1 MTTRSA
7 TFLALFLL
15 ATPVGADEPARLL
28 RPDDIFALKTVSDP
42 QISPE
47 GTWVAYTIR
56 TLDAKEDRRD
66 TDVWMSPMTPF
77 ASTSGSAAVR
87 VTASPKPE
95 SRPRF
100 SPDGRYLAFLSG
112 REGDKSQVWL
122 LDRRGGEAVKLTD
135 YKSDV
140 GDLAWSPDSKK
151 LALIVGD
158 VDPDNPDD
166 PAAPGP
172 DGKPKD
178 GAAKTP
184 KPIVIRRLQFKRDR
198 EGYLRE
204 LRSHLYVFDVAAKTS
219 EQITSGP
226 YDDEEPVWS
235 PDGRW
240 IAFASNRTA
249 EPDAND
255 NHDIFLIAPRAG
267 ETPKALTTSPGSDT
281 APSFS
286 PDGKWITYVAG
297 GAPEDIWY
305 GTSAVAVVP
314 VDGGPARQLTREVD
328 RNVKSPRFTPDGKSI
343 LFLVDEGGTVHLA
356 RVPVAG
362 GGAKAVE
369 RIVSGDREVESYSQ
383 GPHGELA
390 VLESQPSYPAEISA
404 VEPNGGLRRLT
415 AVNDDFLRGIR
426 LAKVQRL
433 KVKSADGQ
441 EIDAFLTLPPDA
453 STGPGKPRL
462 PTILRIHGGPTDQYT
477 LGFQA
482 EWQMLAAHGYA
493 VVTANPRGSS
503 GYGRDF
509 SRVLWADWGNKDYED
524 VNAAVDQV
532 IAMGIADPER
542 LGVGGWSY
550 GGILT
555 DYVITKTG
563 RFKAAISGSSETNY
577 LANYGTDHYQKE
589 WEAELG
595 LPWKNPQLWMRLSP
609 FYQVEKITT
618 PTLLLCGAIDVNVP
632 CLNSEQLFQALRRLG
647 RDTELVIYPDQF
659 HSIEK
664 PSYVK
669 DRYERYLAWYDKH
682 LKPAQ
687 TAPAGR

>member
-1 MTTRSA
+1 MTTRTA
-7 TFLALFLL
+7 TFFGLFLL
-15 ATPVGADEPARLL
+15 AAPLCADGPARLL
-28 RPDDIFALKTVSDP
+28 RPDDVFALKTVGDP

-47 GTWVAYTIR
+47 GTWVAYTVR

-66 TDVWMSPMTPF
+66 TDVWMVPMSQT
-77 ASTSGSAAVR
+77 GGGAVR

-100 SPDGRYLAFLSG
+100 SPDGHYLAFLSG

-122 LDRRGGEAVKLTD
+122 LDRQGGEAVKLTD
-135 YKSDV
+135 YKADV
-140 GDLAWSPDSKK
+140 DDLAWSPDSRR

-158 VDPDNPDD
+158 VDPDD
-166 PAAPGP
+166 PVAPGP
-172 DGKPKD
+172 DGKPKE

-204 LRSHLYVFDVAAKTS
+204 LRSHLYVFDIASKKS
-219 EQITSGP
+219 EQITFGP
-226 YDDEEPVWS
+226 YDDGEPVWS

-240 IAFASNRTA
+240 IAFSSNRSKD
-249 EPDAND
+249 PDAND
-255 NHDIFLIAPRAG
+255 NRDVFLIAPRAG
-267 ETPKALTTSPGSDT
+267 ETPKAMTTSPASDSSP
-281 APSFS
+281 AFS
-286 PDGKWITYVAG
+286 PDGRWIAYVTG

-305 GTSAVAVVP
+305 ATSSVAVIP
-314 VDGGPARQLTREVD
+314 VAGGEPRLLTRALD
-328 RNVKSPRFTPDGKSI
+328 RNVKSPRFAPDGKSI

-356 RVPVAG
+356 RVPAAG
-362 GGAKAVE
+362 GTVE
-369 RIVSGDREVESYSQ
+369 RIVGGDREVESYGQ
-383 GPHGELA
+383 GPKGDLV

-404 VEPNGGLRRLT
+404 VEAKGSLRRLT
-415 AVNDDFLRGIR
+415 RMNDDFLKGIR
-426 LAKVQRL
+426 LAQVQRL

-453 STGPGKPRL
+453 GLGAGHRL

-477 LGFQA
+477 MAFQA
-482 EWQMLAAHGYA
+482 EWQILAAHGYA

-509 SRVLWADWGNKDYED
+509 SHVLWADWGNKDYED
-524 VNAAVDQV
+524 VMAAVDRA
-532 IAMGIADPER
+532 IAMGVADPDR

-555 DYVITKTG
+555 DYVVTKTG

-577 LANYGTDHYQKE
+577 LANYGTDHYQRE

-595 LPWKNPQLWMRLSP
+595 LPWKNPQLWIRLSP

-618 PTLLLCGAIDVNVP
+618 PTLFLCGAADLNVP
-632 CLNSEQLFQALRRLG
+632 CLNSEQLFQAMRRLG
-647 RDTELVIYPDQF
+647 RDTELVVYPEQF

-669 DRYERYLAWYDKH
+669 DRFERYLDWYDKH
-682 LKPAQ
+682 LKPQA
-687 TAPAGR
+687 AAR

>member
-1 MTTRSA
+1 MTTRIA
-7 TFLALFLL
+7 TFLALSLL
-15 ATPVGADEPARLL
+15 ATPVLAEEPPRLL
-28 RPDDIFALKTVSDP
+28 RPDDVLALKTVSDP
-42 QISPE
+42 QVSPE
-47 GTWVAYTIR
+47 GTWVAYTVR
-56 TLDAKEDRRD
+56 TNDVKEDKRD
-66 TDVWMSPMTPF
+66 SDLWMVPL
-77 ASTSGSAAVR
+77 SATTAANAVR
-87 VTASPKPE
+87 LTASPKPE

-135 YKSDV
+135 FKSDV
-140 GDLAWSPDSKK
+140 GDLAWSPDSKR
-151 LALIVGD
+151 LALIISD
-158 VDPDNPDD
+158 VDPDD

-172 DGKPKD
+172 DGKPKE

-204 LRSHLYVFDVAAKTS
+204 LRNHLYIFDVGTKTS

-226 YDDEEPVWS
+226 YDDDEPVWS

-240 IAFASNRTA
+240 IAFTSNRTPD
-249 EPDAND
+249 PDAND
-255 NHDIFLIAPRAG
+255 NRDVFLIAPRAG
-267 ETPKALTTSPGSDT
+267 ETPKAVTTSPAADSSP
-281 APSFS
+281 AFS
-286 PDGKWITYVAG
+286 PDGKWIAYVSG

-305 GTSAVAVVP
+305 DTSSVAVVP
-314 VDGGPARQLTREVD
+314 IAEGQPGGQARLLTRSLD
-328 RNVKSPRFTPDGKSI
+328 RNVGNPRFAPDGKSI
-343 LFLVDEGGTVHLA
+343 FFQVDEGGTVHLA
-356 RVPVAG
+356 RVPAAG
-362 GGAKAVE
+362 GAVE
-369 RIVSGDREVESYSQ
+369 RVVGGDRDIESYSL

-390 VLESQPSYPAEISA
+390 ILESQPSYPAEISA
-404 VEPNGGLRRLT
+404 VDAQGNLRRLT
-415 AVNDDFLRGIR
+415 ATNDDFLRGIR

-441 EIDAFLTLPPDA
+441 EIDAFLTLPPDL
-453 STGPGKPRL
+453 SSGRRL

-477 LGFQA
+477 MSFQP
-482 EWQMLAAHGYA
+482 EWQVLAAHGYA
-493 VVTANPRGSS
+493 VVAANPRGSS
-503 GYGRDF
+503 GYGRAF
-509 SRVLWADWGNKDYED
+509 SRALWADWGNKDYQD
-524 VNAAVDQV
+524 VMAAVDQV

-555 DYVITKTG
+555 DYVVTKTT

-595 LPWKNPQLWMRLSP
+595 LPWKNPELWMRLSP

-647 RDTELVIYPDQF
+647 RETELVVYPDQF

-669 DRYERYLAWYDKH
+669 DRLERYLAWYDKH
-682 LKPAQ
+682 LQPQAA
-687 TAPAGR
+687 TAR